1 MGGAEVDKKK
11 KRLKVGGHNKTER
24 RRLRSFQCVGSTC
37 VVSMDIGLL
46 GWKG

>member
-1 MGGAEVDKKK
+1 MGGGGAEVDKKK

-37 VVSMDIGLL
+37 MDIGIL